1 MGLCATL
8 YFRLVNPASR
18 LGPLGRD
25 PVVGGSNLG
34 AGKVGL
40 IFRIS
45 LVGVPLRGL
54 PLGTCFGGGG
64 CKLMQAI
71 AVQ

>member
-1 MGLCATL
+1 MTDMHIALFL
-8 YFRLVNPASR
+8 ASQ
-18 LGPLGRD
+18 LGPPDHDL
-25 PVVGGSNLG
+25 VVGGSILS
-34 AGKVGL
+34 AGGFGL

-45 LVGVPLRGL
+45 LVRVPSRGLPRGL